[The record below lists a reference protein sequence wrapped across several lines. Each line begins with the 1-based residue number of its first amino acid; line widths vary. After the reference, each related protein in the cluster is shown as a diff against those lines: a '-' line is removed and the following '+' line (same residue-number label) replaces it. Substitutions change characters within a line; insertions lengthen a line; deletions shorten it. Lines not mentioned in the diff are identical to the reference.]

1 MSVIELD
8 SKGRITLP
16 KAMRETVGIRKK
28 VLAINAGAHLM
39 IIPLPSTPIQALD
52 GVLSMKRPFSEIRV
66 AAEELAVEEAKEGGD
81 AR

>member
-8 SKGRITLP
+8 SKGRVTLP
-16 KAMRETVGIRKK
+16 KAMREAVGIRKK
-28 VLAINAGAHLM
+28 VLAINAGDHLK
-39 IIPLPSTPIQALD
+39 IIPLPSNPIQALD